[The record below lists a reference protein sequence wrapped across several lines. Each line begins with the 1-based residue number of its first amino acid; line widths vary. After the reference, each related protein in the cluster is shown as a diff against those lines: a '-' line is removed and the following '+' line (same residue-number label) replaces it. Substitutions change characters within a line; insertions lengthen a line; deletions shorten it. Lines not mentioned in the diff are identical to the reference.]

1 MADVRVKSNQLVG
14 ISGGFSTHMN
24 FLVEV
29 ANAPVVALE
38 TSKGMAGDDGG
49 RNFAK
54 AYQGAAREAVA
65 QMPFST
71 YTMGNLS
78 ATVMEMAFD
87 FLATENRHQ
96 PGQTAPFGQPHH
108 RDQPGMRDQIR
119 LVEHGRDRRSGM
131 GRLPLADVLS
141 ICGYGTLKKSHY
153 SRSEGIRAFI
163 SRL

>member
-1 MADVRVKSNQLVG
+1 MADARVKSDQLVG

-29 ANAPVVALE
+29 VNALVAALE

-49 RNFAK
+49 GRNFAK
-54 AYQGAAREAVA
+54 VYQGAVREAVA
-65 QMPFST
+65 QMSFST
-71 YTMGNLS
+71 YAMGNLS

-87 FLATENRHQ
+87 LLATENRHQ

-131 GRLPLADVLS
+131 GRLRLADVLS
-141 ICGYGTLKKSHY
+141 ICG
-153 SRSEGIRAFI
+153 
-163 SRL
+163 